1 VTPSR
6 TFSATGLALI
16 AVFVGIIAALGLVPA
31 IAIPGVAVPITLQ
44 TLGVML
50 AGAILGRWRGTAAVL
65 VFLLLVA
72 LGLPLLAG
80 GRGGLGVFVGPSAGF
95 LIGFPVAAFVIG
107 WLTER
112 FNAAQSLPKGIA
124 INVFGGI
131 VVLYAF
137 GIVGLSIIGQL
148 PLAKAA
154 AVSVVFL
161 PGDLAK
167 AVVAALVAR
176 GVHQALPG
184 LLPEAQPRDRQQAPS
199 PSSRVWSRPR
209 RSEPRTRP
217 EAPSGWR
224 PPAPRVGRAGWSAPP
239 RPGWTASPSWQGCAP

>member
-1 VTPSR
+1 M
-6 TFSATGLALI
+6 FSATGLALV
-16 AVFVGIIAALGLVPA
+16 AVFVGIIAALGLVPG
-31 IAIPGVAVPITLQ
+31 IVLPGVAVPITLQ

-50 AGAILGRWRGTAAVL
+50 AGSVLGRWRGTAAVL

-80 GRGGLGVFVGPSAGF
+80 GRGGLGVFFTPSAGF

-107 WLTER
+107 ALTER
-112 FNAAQSLPKGIA
+112 FDAASSVGKLIV
-124 INVFGGI
+124 INVLGGI

-137 GIVGLSIIGQL
+137 GIAGLSIIGQL
-148 PLAKAA
+148 SPAAAA

-184 LLPEAQPRDRQQAPS
+184 LLPVDASVEQ
-199 PSSRVWSRPR
+199 
-209 RSEPRTRP
+209 E
-217 EAPSGWR
+217 
-224 PPAPRVGRAGWSAPP
+224 PAPALSNPE
-239 RPGWTASPSWQGCAP
+239 

>member
-1 VTPSR
+1 VCRTIPSVTPSR
-6 TFSATGLALI
+6 VFSATGLALV
-16 AVFVGIIAALGLVPA
+16 AVFVGIIAALGLVPG
-31 IAIPGVAVPITLQ
+31 IVLPGVAVPITLQ

-50 AGAILGRWRGTAAVL
+50 AGSVLGRWRGTAAVL

-80 GRGGLGVFVGPSAGF
+80 GRGGLGVFFTPSAGF

-107 WLTER
+107 ALTER
-112 FNAAQSLPKGIA
+112 FDAASSVGKLIV
-124 INVFGGI
+124 INVLGGI
-131 VVLYAF
+131 VVLYVF
-137 GIVGLSIIGQL
+137 GIAGLSIIGQL
-148 PLAKAA
+148 SPAAAA

-184 LLPEAQPRDRQQAPS
+184 LLPVDASVEQEPAPAPS
-199 PSSRVWSRPR
+199 NPK
-209 RSEPRTRP
+209 
-217 EAPSGWR
+217 
-224 PPAPRVGRAGWSAPP
+224 
-239 RPGWTASPSWQGCAP
+239 

>member
-1 VTPSR
+1 VTLTR
-6 TFSATGLALI
+6 AFSATGLALI
-16 AVFVGIIAALGLVPA
+16 AVFVGIIAALGLVPG

-50 AGAILGRWRGTAAVL
+50 AGAVLGRWRGAAAVV

-80 GRGGLGVFVGPSAGF
+80 GRGGLGVFFGPSAGF

-112 FNAAQSLPKGIA
+112 YDAARSLAKGIA
-124 INVFGGI
+124 VNIVGGI

-137 GIVGLSIIGQL
+137 GIVGMSVVGHL
-148 PLAKAA
+148 PLRQAA
-154 AVSVVFL
+154 AVSMVFL

-184 LLPEAQPRDRQQAPS
+184 LLLEAQPRDRQPDPS
-199 PSSRVWSRPR
+199 LSNRV
-209 RSEPRTRP
+209 
-217 EAPSGWR
+217 
-224 PPAPRVGRAGWSAPP
+224 
-239 RPGWTASPSWQGCAP
+239 